1 MTPVQ
6 IACKYGCE
14 EVAELL
20 INEMNYNKLID
31 LILSNN
37 ECHLLPLHL
46 VCKLKEEKISI
57 VRNYLVRIKQKLIA
71 DDPDKYNQTIEN
83 ILKKQDENK
92 QTILHISIEKC
103 HFQIIELLLKDYNVS
118 NCLKDLKEGN
128 NGDLPIHFVAK
139 MGSVEIFYLLQ
150 KYDSVSF
157 KTNNNLENALHIA
170 SLYNRDRFINE
181 FLKYEIHLISQNSQL
196 STPTSANCTNHFV
209 KCACICRL
217 DLSDHVPAIRD
228 KDIKSYTPLISAIA
242 SSNQK
247 CVKELIENSYVELNT
262 TDSNGNSIYHISA
275 ESDNFETLKYLI
287 DKLNPQNELDFY
299 KIKNNFDE
307 TLLHLSCRKGNQQIT
322 NLIMNK
328 LHETNKTYDELL
340 FSKNKYGQNC
350 FHIAVSKGY
359 FNLVE
364 YFLKVK
370 SICLKRNGFFF
381 KNFLNFIEEKNNSI
395 CNTN

>member
-1 MTPVQ
+1 M
-6 IACKYGCE
+6 
-14 EVAELL
+14 
-20 INEMNYNKLID
+20 
-31 LILSNN
+31 
-37 ECHLLPLHL
+37 
-46 VCKLKEEKISI
+46 
-57 VRNYLVRIKQKLIA
+57 
-71 DDPDKYNQTIEN
+71 
-83 ILKKQDENK
+83 
-92 QTILHISIEKC
+92 
-103 HFQIIELLLKDYNVS
+103 
-118 NCLKDLKEGN
+118 
-128 NGDLPIHFVAK
+128 
-139 MGSVEIFYLLQ
+139 
-150 KYDSVSF
+150 
-157 KTNNNLENALHIA
+157 
-170 SLYNRDRFINE
+170 
-181 FLKYEIHLISQNSQL
+181 ISQNSQL
-196 STPTSANCTNHFV
+196 STPTSVNCTNHFV

-217 DLSDHVPAIRD
+217 DFSDHVPAIRG
-228 KDIKSYTPLISAIA
+228 KDIKFYTPLISAIA

-247 CVKELIENSYVELNT
+247 CVKELIDNSYVELNT

-370 SICLKRNGFFF
+370 SIFLK
-381 KNFLNFIEEKNNSI
+381 KNKSV
-395 CNTN
+395 